1 MKLTVSEFLTGTG
14 VAIEALEGGKSAGY
28 VSRLFNSRFLLV
40 ALNLRIEKSGDAF
53 QGTPA

>member
-1 MKLTVSEFLTGTG
+1 MT
-14 VAIEALEGGKSAGY
+14 IEALEEGESVGH
-28 VSRLFNSRFLLV
+28 VSRLFNSRFLLM